1 MNSGLFI
8 NDELLNWDPVG
19 NIQDAG
25 ASFIGVIALVV
36 LYLLFNKKIKGA
48 DIDLRLTK
56 EISIDRDCW
65 VVEIEDKNGFNP
77 FHNLDG

>member
-1 MNSGLFI
+1 MEKLYNFILETLNKAIKLSLTFLCLGVVIQLLI

-36 LYLLFNKKIKGA
+36 LYLLFNKK
-48 DIDLRLTK
+48 
-56 EISIDRDCW
+56 
-65 VVEIEDKNGFNP
+65 
-77 FHNLDG
+77 

>member
-1 MNSGLFI
+1 MQKLYNFILETLNKAIKLLLTFLCLGVIIQLLI

-36 LYLLFNKKIKGA
+36 LYLLFNKK
-48 DIDLRLTK
+48 
-56 EISIDRDCW
+56 
-65 VVEIEDKNGFNP
+65 
-77 FHNLDG
+77 